1 MKQQQSVL
9 KVNVALLLFCFL
21 LSSIAWSADQSDERI
36 LFLTLK
42 FDKSSVQLVD
52 SKIVLGHLKT
62 NRGPSRGEIQY
73 ELLGDSGLLLQG
85 AIADPLVQHLE
96 YEDPDNTGKIL
107 SKVIAWPEATIT
119 LRVPYSAAI
128 NQLSF
133 YRTEQTDGADSKATR
148 TTLGIIDLTI
158 VHRGER

>member
-1 MKQQQSVL
+1 MKQCQSMLKASVAFLVL
-9 KVNVALLLFCFL
+9 CFF
-21 LSSIAWSADQSDERI
+21 LSSLALAADTSNDRI
-36 LFLTLK
+36 VFLTLK

-52 SKIVLGHLKT
+52 SKIVPGHLKT

-85 AIADPLVQHLE
+85 AITDPLVQRLE

-128 NQLSF
+128 KQLSF
-133 YRTEQTDGADSKATR
+133 YRTEQTGGDDSKATR
-148 TTLGIIDLTI
+148 TTLSIIDLTI